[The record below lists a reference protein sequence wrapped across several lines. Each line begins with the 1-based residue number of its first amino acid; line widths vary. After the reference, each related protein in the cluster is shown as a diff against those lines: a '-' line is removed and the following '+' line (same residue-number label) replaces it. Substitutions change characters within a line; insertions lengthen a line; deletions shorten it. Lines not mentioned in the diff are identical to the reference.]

1 MTDIF
6 FKTSLF
12 MPDDYHKTI
21 FDIDFLSLK
30 AKGILGLLIDVD
42 NTLIPYDESL
52 PSIKL
57 INLFNDLKNQG
68 FKIMIISNNKVPR
81 IQSFSAVINC
91 PFIARA
97 KKPFSMGFRKAM
109 KMLNIS
115 DKNSVCV
122 IGDQLMTDVFG
133 AKILGLKCIL
143 VDAIKRDNEKWFT
156 RLNRRFERR
165 ILKRIQNKYSSY
177 FNDLNLHEKR

>member
-1 MTDIF
+1 MTDFF
-6 FKTSLF
+6 FKTRFF
-12 MPDDYHKTI
+12 MPDDYFKTI
-21 FDIDFLSLK
+21 YDIDFLSLK
-30 AKGILGLLIDVD
+30 ANGILGLLIDVD

-52 PSIKL
+52 PSNQL
-57 INLFNDLKNQG
+57 IDFFKVLKNHG

-81 IQSFSAVINC
+81 IQSFSALLKC
-91 PFIARA
+91 PFIAKA
-97 KKPFSMGFRKAM
+97 KKPFSMSFKKAM
-109 KMLNIS
+109 KKLDIT

-133 AKILGLKCIL
+133 AKMFGLKCIL

-156 RLNRRFERR
+156 RINRRFERR
-165 ILKRIQNKYSSY
+165 ILKRIENKYPSY